1 VNALFCSKPAH
12 IVVAVL
18 FLLAFLFFPWVANN
32 YLLRI
37 GTTMLM
43 YSALALSWN
52 FIGGFAGYPSFATAA
67 FFGLGAYVGGIL
79 QNKGIPAPL
88 AWLLAGL
95 LVTIFAVVIGRII
108 LHLKGHYFAIASLV
122 IGDVLREI
130 INGMT
135 SLTGGGMG
143 LNLAAQK
150 MGVTEQAQFF
160 YFSMLTVAG
169 LALVTTVL
177 LDRSR
182 LGFGLRC
189 IEQNE
194 DAAVRIGINT
204 DRFKTAAFMLS
215 STFVGMAGAVY
226 VSWTG
231 YIDPGEA
238 FEVLISVKPIV
249 MTLLGGA
256 GTILG
261 PVYGAFLFLL
271 LEETVWRNFLNIHSG
286 ILGLLVVL
294 LILFLPRGILNTN
307 LWSVVEAHARV
318 LRTYFRLLPRFQGI
332 NLWAWVVRIIR
343 NIRHQS

>member
-1 VNALFCSKPAH
+1 VSKLVRSKLIGFVTALVFL
-12 IVVAVL
+12 AV
-18 FLLAFLFFPWVANN
+18 FLLFPWFANN
-32 YLLRI
+32 YLLRL

-67 FFGLGAYVGGIL
+67 FFGLGAYAGGIL

-88 AWLLAGL
+88 AWLSAGL
-95 LVTIFAVVIGRII
+95 LVLIFAVVVGRMI

-122 IGDVLREI
+122 IADVLREV

-135 SLTGGGMG
+135 DLTGGGMG
-143 LNLAAQK
+143 LNLAALK
-150 MGVTEQAQFF
+150 MGVTQQAQFF

-169 LALVTTVL
+169 FALITTLL

-204 DRFKTAAFMLS
+204 AHFKTAAFVLS

-226 VSWTG
+226 ASWTG

-256 GTILG
+256 GTALG
-261 PVYGAFLFLL
+261 PVYGAFLFLV

-286 ILGLLVVL
+286 VLGLLVVL
-294 LILFLPRGILNTN
+294 LILFLPRGILQAS
-307 LWSVVEAHARV
+307 LWSALGRLG
-318 LRTYFRLLPRFQGI
+318 LRMI
-332 NLWAWVVRIIR
+332 EVIR
-343 NIRHQS
+343 RQRPQS